1 MEKKKTHRKCPHC
14 GGKTGFEVT
23 VSLGGTEIK
32 KVKFS
37 GKVFEDERDGTD
49 DIEKHGICLDCKKL
63 IPIEKLDTR
72 NV

>member
-1 MEKKKTHRKCPHC
+1 MDKPRLHRKCPHC

-37 GKVFEDERDGTD
+37 GKVFEDTRDGTD
-49 DIEKHGICLDCKKL
+49 DIEDKAICLDCKKL
-63 IPIEKLDTR
+63 IDTEKLDIR